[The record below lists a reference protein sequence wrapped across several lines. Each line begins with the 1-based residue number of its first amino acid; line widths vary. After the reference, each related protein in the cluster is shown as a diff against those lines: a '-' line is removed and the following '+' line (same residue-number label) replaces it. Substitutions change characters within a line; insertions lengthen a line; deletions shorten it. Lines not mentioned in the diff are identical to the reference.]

1 MITNFATNLDSPTY
15 GNELSVKLIWT
26 EAEMTSFSK
35 MDHLYEGVIVT
46 DAQTQERP
54 FQVYLKRKKIS
65 AYQTNNHEDLNWNY
79 MKDKLIVW
87 RKTSLERSV
96 QIGDSSIVLG
106 NEFKK
111 HLDSNFNSIYDVG
124 DSKFYLGTGSAN
136 GV

>member
-1 MITNFATNLDSPTY
+1 
-15 GNELSVKLIWT
+15 
-26 EAEMTSFSK
+26 
-35 MDHLYEGVIVT
+35 
-46 DAQTQERP
+46 
-54 FQVYLKRKKIS
+54 
-65 AYQTNNHEDLNWNY
+65 

-124 DSKFYLGTGSAN
+124 DSKFYLGTGLAN